1 MGNEARGDAGDG
13 RPAVEELKRLGVKV
27 RRIERPSNETE
38 AQRLVEAA
46 AREKW
51 TVLPVGGATAPGP
64 SLPAEVDLVLD
75 MTGLDRILAF
85 DPQNLTVAVLG
96 GMTIDAINGHLA
108 REGRGFFLPVDPPCP
123 DLATLGGAFAA
134 NASGPLR
141 HLYGTLRDLVL
152 GVRGVDARGR
162 EMGFGGKTVKN
173 VSGYDITKFLLGSSG
188 SLGVIT
194 SLSLRIYPIPSASSL
209 CEISFAEGGGGLE
222 PFVSELRSSV
232 LVPSAVLVAEAEEG
246 RSRCLVALE
255 GHPGAVERQQ
265 GDLRS
270 MASHHGGAFR
280 VREGRRAMLETL
292 RTPLDPL
299 PLGEDRISLK
309 VCVPP
314 AAGVAVFEMLRRVV
328 PSPRRV
334 ALLAGNGVLWV
345 TVGEEGGVM
354 LEVRELASRHG
365 GHVVPV
371 RAPRSVL
378 EAWGPPQPPEY
389 RRFVLDPLKKSLD
402 PAHLFPAGG

>member
-1 MGNEARGDAGDG
+1 MVNETSGKRDEVG
-13 RPAVEELKRLGVKV
+13 PAIEELERLGVEV
-27 RRIERPSNETE
+27 RRFERPSNEKE
-38 AQRLVEAA
+38 AQRVVEAA
-46 AREKW
+46 ARENW
-51 TVLPVGGATAPGP
+51 TLLPVGGATVPGA

-75 MTGLDRILAF
+75 TTGLDRILAL

-96 GMTIDAINGHLA
+96 GMTIDAINNHLA
-108 REGRGFFLPVDPPCP
+108 REGRGFFLPADPPCS
-123 DLATLGGAFAA
+123 DRATVGGTFAA

-173 VSGYDITKFLLGSSG
+173 VSGYDITKFLLGSAG
-188 SLGVIT
+188 SFGVIT

-209 CEISFAEGGGGLE
+209 CEVSFADGDGGLGA
-222 PFVSELRSSV
+222 FVSDLRSSV

-246 RSRCLVALE
+246 RIRCLVALE

-265 GDLRS
+265 KDLQS

-280 VREGRRAMLETL
+280 VQEGRSAMLETL

-314 AAGVAVFEMLRRVV
+314 AAGVAVFEALRRVV

-334 ALLAGNGVLWV
+334 ALLAGNGVVWV
-345 TVGEEGGVM
+345 TMGEEGGVM
-354 LEVRELASRHG
+354 SGVRELAARHE

-371 RAPRSVL
+371 RVHRSVL
-378 EAWGPPQPPEY
+378 EAWESCHSPEY
-389 RRFVLDPLKKSLD
+389 RRFVLEPLKKSLD
-402 PAHLFPAGG
+402 PARLFPAVE